1 MLSGLPCICKVCNR
15 LWKEYDGKNGE
26 DQRRR
31 PRWCRRLHVC
41 AAPRAG
47 QALGRSALANFLREV
62 LTRLRQR
69 MDGSARSME
78 FKYGLSLYKR
88 KGIVNQTGAIR
99 ITKSCDKPNRHD
111 LGPGCKDLGGSRTRC
126 APVFRLKLVAG
137 QPGPLSTKPS
147 PSFGLAPG
155 RLAEPAMRDFLIATI
170 NPIEM
175 SKTESAKFTRRSRP
189 ELIAR

>member
-78 FKYGLSLYKR
+78 FKYGLNER
-88 KGIVNQTGAIR
+88 E
-99 ITKSCDKPNRHD
+99 
-111 LGPGCKDLGGSRTRC
+111 
-126 APVFRLKLVAG
+126 
-137 QPGPLSTKPS
+137 LSTKRARSGLRNHATSRTATISAQAAKTSAIPNEMRAGLQAEARGGPTRPVVHKAFAIIWACAGS
-147 PSFGLAPG
+147 PCRARHGN
-155 RLAEPAMRDFLIATI
+155 FLIATI

>member
-1 MLSGLPCICKVCNR
+1 MTEKMARINAEGRAGAV
-15 LWKEYDGKNGE
+15 GFTGV
-26 DQRRR
+26 RRR
-31 PRWCRRLHVC
+31 VRDRRLVDLLWRISSERFD
-41 AAPRAG
+41 APPPTHGRFRAF
-47 QALGRSALANFLREV
+47 Q
-62 LTRLRQR
+62 
-69 MDGSARSME
+69 
-78 FKYGLSLYKR
+78 YGLSLYKR

>member
-1 MLSGLPCICKVCNR
+1 MSLNKKRPLATLYFAYRII
-15 LWKEYDGKNGE
+15 
-26 DQRRR
+26 QRDFPLRAYVA
-31 PRWCRRLHVC
+31 PNVGDPFMGAHSFSSVNALYLHAVRH
-41 AAPRAG
+41 PN
-47 QALGRSALANFLREV
+47 L
-62 LTRLRQR
+62 LT
-69 MDGSARSME
+69 
-78 FKYGLSLYKR
+78 
-88 KGIVNQTGAIR
+88 GIVNHTGAIR
-99 ITKSCDKPNRHD
+99 ITKSCGKPNRHD

-126 APVFRLKLVAG
+126 ALGFRLKLVAG